1 MPCVTQ
7 NKERQMDTAQIVPVS
22 TLVITL
28 LNLGL
33 VTIALT
39 RLNALRK
46 DLRTPVVKK
55 FNSEFKRKSMDIP
68 KAPENFNKSQRDD
81 RQGRPQQ
88 QLAQNRQKNN
98 QQQNR
103 SIPIRRPAAKA
114 PDVFSNEAMPTAP
127 IPVPPRPVAADSN
140 ASEGRRPL
148 PPRFNAAASPAPV
161 SFGTAP
167 EELAP
172 LAPAPI
178 SPVANNNGEEA
189 GMEFDRSK
197 MMHGRR
203 NMVAKPVIED
213 DGAEGNVQS

>member
-1 MPCVTQ
+1 
-7 NKERQMDTAQIVPVS
+7 MDTQIVPIL

-33 VTIALT
+33 VTIALS

-68 KAPENFNKSQRDD
+68 KAPDNFNKNQRDD
-81 RQGRPQQ
+81 RQQGRQQ
-88 QLAQNRQKNN
+88 QMSQNRQKNN

-103 SIPIRRPAAKA
+103 SSIPMRRPAAKV
-114 PDVFSNEAMPTAP
+114 PDVFSNEAIAAAP
-127 IPVPPRPVAADSN
+127 VPVPPRPVVAESN
-140 ASEGRRPL
+140 AQEGRRPL
-148 PPRFNAAASPAPV
+148 PPRFNAAA
-161 SFGTAP
+161 

-172 LAPAPI
+172 PAPTPAPAI
-178 SPVANNNGEEA
+178 SPMANNNSEEA

-213 DGAEGNVQS
+213 DDAEGNAQG

>member
-1 MPCVTQ
+1 
-7 NKERQMDTAQIVPVS
+7 MDTAQIVPVS

-33 VTIALT
+33 VTLALT

-46 DLRTPVVKK
+46 DLRTPVIKK

-68 KAPENFNKSQRDD
+68 KAPENFNKQRDD

-103 SIPIRRPAAKA
+103 SIPVRRPAAKA
-114 PDVFSNEAMPTAP
+114 PDVFSNETITSAP
-127 IPVPPRPVAADSN
+127 APVPPRPVAADSHV
-140 ASEGRRPL
+140 SEGRRPL
-148 PPRFNAAASPAPV
+148 PPRFNATASTAPV

-178 SPVANNNGEEA
+178 SPVANNNGEES

-213 DGAEGNVQS
+213 DDAEGNAQ

>member
-1 MPCVTQ
+1 
-7 NKERQMDTAQIVPVS
+7 
-22 TLVITL
+22 
-28 LNLGL
+28 
-33 VTIALT
+33 
-39 RLNALRK
+39 
-46 DLRTPVVKK
+46 VVKK

-103 SIPIRRPAAKA
+103 SMPIRRPAAKA
-114 PDVFSNEAMPTAP
+114 PDVFSNEAIATAP
-127 IPVPPRPVAADSN
+127 VPVPPRPVSADFNS
-140 ASEGRRPL
+140 SEGRRPL
-148 PPRFNAAASPAPV
+148 PPRFNAAASAAPA

-213 DGAEGNVQS
+213 DNAEGNAQS

>member
-1 MPCVTQ
+1 
-7 NKERQMDTAQIVPVS
+7 MDTAQIVPVS

-33 VTIALT
+33 VTLALT

-81 RQGRPQQ
+81 RQGRQQQ

-103 SIPIRRPAAKA
+103 SIPVRRPAAKA
-114 PDVFSNEAMPTAP
+114 PDVFSNETIASAP
-127 IPVPPRPVAADSN
+127 VPVPPRPVAADSH
-140 ASEGRRPL
+140 AEGRRPL
-148 PPRFNAAASPAPV
+148 PPRFNTAASTAPV
-161 SFGTAP
+161 SFGSAP

-213 DGAEGNVQS
+213 DDAEGNVQ

>member
-1 MPCVTQ
+1 
-7 NKERQMDTAQIVPVS
+7 
-22 TLVITL
+22 
-28 LNLGL
+28 
-33 VTIALT
+33 
-39 RLNALRK
+39 LRK

-103 SIPIRRPAAKA
+103 SIPVRRPAAKA
-114 PDVFSNEAMPTAP
+114 PDVFSNEAIAPTP
-127 IPVPPRPVAADSN
+127 VPVPPRPVAADTN
-140 ASEGRRPL
+140 VAEGRRPL
-148 PPRFNAAASPAPV
+148 PPRFNTPASTAPV
-161 SFGTAP
+161 SFGSAP

-178 SPVANNNGEEA
+178 SPVANNDEEA

-213 DGAEGNVQS
+213 DTEGNAQ